1 MYIDKIKPLLVP
13 QVGDVVLWQRVLS
26 AIIGVPILIAAV
38 WYGGFVLLALTAAL
52 MLFGAREINLM
63 FSRLDFRVPLILVI
77 PGCLFLAFAAYLFN
91 GGYPEEAVI
100 LILLFYMVAMVIV
113 YPQYS
118 PLDMAISF
126 FSTIYVGMLIF
137 LFLLSTLP
145 NGWIW
150 LIIMLFCTWA
160 NDTGAYFVG
169 RRWGRRRLA
178 PELSPGKSVEGAIGG
193 LLTCI
198 VAAWAASLLYTNL
211 PLWPLLL
218 LGLIIG
224 LAAQVGDLVESAI
237 KRQAGVKDSGKLIPG
252 HGGVLDRFDS
262 MLFTAPL
269 VYYYASWILIN

>member
-1 MYIDKIKPLLVP
+1 
-13 QVGDVVLWQRVLS
+13 VLWQRVLS
-26 AIIGVPILIAAV
+26 AIIGVPLLIAAV
-38 WYGGFVLLALTAAL
+38 WYGGVVLLAVTSVL
-52 MLFGAREINLM
+52 MLFGVREINLM
-63 FSRLDFRVPLILVI
+63 FSRLDFRIPLILVI
-77 PGCLFLAFAAYLFN
+77 PGCLFLALAAYLFK
-91 GGYPEEAVI
+91 GSYPEEAVI
-100 LILLFYMVAMVIV
+100 LILLFYLGAMVIV

-137 LFLLSTLP
+137 LFLISTLP

-169 RRWGRRRLA
+169 RSWGRRRLA
-178 PELSPGKSVEGAIGG
+178 PELSPGKTVEGAIGG

-198 VAAWAASLLYTNL
+198 IAAWAASLIYPQL
-211 PLWPLLL
+211 PLWSLLL

-224 LAAQVGDLVESAI
+224 LAGQVGDLVESAI

-269 VYYYASWILIN
+269 VYYYASWILITEVK